1 MFDRLADITATTDLN
16 GNAIEVGTR
25 VRSFDFPLMTS
36 EGLALGLELEG
47 ERSCYMEGV
56 VQAIGEDDLEGCRRY
71 RILVDKIVR
80 SGAPSPVNA
89 VEGQAPLI
97 YPPLNGTPTF
107 GSKCF
112 GVLVA
117 A

>member
-1 MFDRLADITATTDLN
+1 MSERLANITATTDLN

-25 VRSFDFPLMTS
+25 VRSFDFPLMTR
-36 EGLALGLELEG
+36 EGLALGVELEG
-47 ERSCYMEGV
+47 ERACYMEGV
-56 VQAIGEDDLEGCRRY
+56 VEAIGEDDLEGCRRY

-80 SGAPSPVNA
+80 SGVVSPLNVP
-89 VEGQAPLI
+89 EGERALI

-117 A
+117 

>member
-16 GNAIEVGTR
+16 GNPIAVGTR
-25 VRSFDFPLMTS
+25 VRSFDFPLMTT

-47 ERSCYMEGV
+47 ERASYMEGV
-56 VQAIGEDDLEGCRRY
+56 VEAIGEDNIEGCRRY
-71 RILVDKIVR
+71 RILVDKIIFG
-80 SGAPSPVNA
+80 GAPREIKVVPGQRPV
-89 VEGQAPLI
+89 I
-97 YPPLNGTPTF
+97 YPPLNATPTL

-117 A
+117 

>member
-80 SGAPSPVNA
+80 SGAPVA
-89 VEGQAPLI
+89 VAEGQEALI

-117 A
+117 N

>member
-47 ERSCYMEGV
+47 ERASYMEGV
-56 VQAIGEDDLEGCRRY
+56 VEAIGEDDIEGCRRY
-71 RILVDKIVR
+71 RILVDKMI
-80 SGAPSPVNA
+80 SGGMDREVKAAP
-89 VEGQAPLI
+89 GQRPLI

-117 A
+117 

>member
-16 GNAIEVGTR
+16 GKAIAVGTR
-25 VRSFDFPLMTS
+25 VRSFDFPLMTR

-56 VQAIGEDDLEGCRRY
+56 VEAIGEDDLEGCRRY

-80 SGAPSPVNA
+80 SGAESPVVVPEGERA
-89 VEGQAPLI
+89 VI

-112 GVLVA
+112 GVVVI
-117 A
+117 